1 MKTILLRRSLILLL
15 AICSILPAFADDKYE
30 LPPKELA
37 TLVDASPTPF
47 LNAGPADFALLG
59 EPPLFLTIAD
69 LAQPELKIAG
79 LRFNPRNHE
88 QTRAGYSRDLRVLQ
102 ISTGEARPL
111 AGLPSPLRAR
121 NITWAANGKNF
132 AFTNAS
138 EDALELWVGDA
149 AAAKVWRAG
158 SVALNAT
165 VAAKPFHWLGDDAIL
180 ARVSAVTTAA
190 PEPPRIPSS
199 PNIQQNLGGKAPTR
213 TYQDMLRT
221 PYDESLFEHHMQSR
235 LAVVSLNGDVKQ
247 LGAAGMIARFEPS
260 PDGNFVYVETVH
272 RPYSYIVP
280 EWAFPRR
287 VEIWDSEGKVVRQ
300 LADLPLAD
308 NVPTDFDAVRQGVRD
323 ATWRADKPATL
334 VWYEAL
340 DGGNPRTEAAQ
351 RDRVFM
357 LAAPFTGDPAT
368 LATLALRGDNVTWAS
383 DELALI
389 DEFWWKTRKVRTWRV
404 RPGSPSTAPELLV
417 DRSFEDRYSD
427 PGKPILRMTPAGTW
441 VLRTANKGRTIY
453 LNGEGASSEGD
464 RPFVD
469 SYDLTT
475 KKATRLWRSEAP
487 NYEYAVDMIDDGRTI
502 VTRRESVD
510 RPPNFHVRDLKV
522 KTSRALTNFPHPTP
536 QLIGAKKELI
546 RYKRADGV
554 DLTATLYTPPGY
566 DAARD
571 GRLPVLMW
579 AYPQEF
585 KSASAAGQVSDS
597 PYRFIR
603 VNPMTPLPWLARGY
617 AVVDDPSMPII
628 GEGSKEPNDTY
639 VEQLVSG
646 AQAIVDEVV
655 RRGVGD
661 RNRMAV
667 GGHSYGAFMTANLLA
682 HSDLFRAGI
691 ARSGAYNRTLTPFSF
706 QAEERTFWEAP
717 DTYMKMSPFTHAQKI
732 NEPMLLIHGVD
743 DNNTG
748 TFPIQSERLFQAM
761 KGLGGTARLVML
773 PYESHGYRA
782 RESVLHMMWETD
794 QWLEKYVKGARE
806 SAGSSTPARE

>member
-1 MKTILLRRSLILLL
+1 MRKITSLVLLFTILTL
-15 AICSILPAFADDKYE
+15 LPAAADDKYE
-30 LPPKELA
+30 IPSKELA
-37 TLVDASPTPF
+37 DLVDAPPTPGMSV
-47 LNAGPADFALLG
+47 GPGDFAVLA

-88 QTRAGYSRDLRVLQ
+88 QTRFPYNRDLRVLQ
-102 ISTGEARPL
+102 LSTGAAKPL
-111 AGLPSPLRAR
+111 AGPPSPLRAR
-121 NITWAANGKNF
+121 NMTWAADGNHF

-138 EDALELWVGDA
+138 EDALELWAGDA
-149 AAAKVWRAG
+149 AAAKVWRVGA
-158 SVALNAT
+158 VALNAT
-165 VAAKPFHWLGDDAIL
+165 TTSKPFHWLGDDSFL
-180 ARVSAVTTAA
+180 VRLVAA
-190 PEPPRIPSS
+190 PATAPDAPRIPSS
-199 PNIQQNLGGKAPTR
+199 PVIQESLGRKAPTR
-213 TYQDMLRT
+213 TYQDLLKS

-235 LAVVSLNGDVKQ
+235 LAVVSMNGDVKH
-247 LGAAGMIARFEPS
+247 LGAAAMIASFEPS
-260 PDGNFVYVETVH
+260 PDENFILVESIH
-272 RPYSYIVP
+272 RPFSYIVP
-280 EWAFPRR
+280 QGTFPRR
-287 VEIWDSEGKVVRQ
+287 IEIWDREGKVVRQ
-300 LADLPLAD
+300 LADLPLQD
-308 NVPTDFDAVRQGVRD
+308 NVPTDFDAVPEGVRD
-323 ATWRADKPATL
+323 VTWRADKPATL
-334 VWYEAL
+334 TWLEAL

-351 RDRVFM
+351 RDRVLM
-357 LAAPFTGDPAT
+357 LAAPFTGEPTT
-368 LATLALRGDNVTWAS
+368 LVTLALRTDGITWAS
-383 DELALI
+383 DDLAIVEEL
-389 DEFWWKTRKVRTWRV
+389 WWKSRKVRRWRV
-404 RPGSPSTAPELLV
+404 RPGSPSTAPELLS

-427 PGKPILRMTPAGTW
+427 PGKPMVRMTPAGTW

-469 SYDLTT
+469 AYDLST
-475 KKATRLWRSEAP
+475 KKARRLWQSASP
-487 NYEYAVDMIDDGRTI
+487 HYEYAVQMLDEGRTI
-502 VTRRESVD
+502 VTRREAVNE
-510 RPPNFHVRDLKV
+510 PPNFHVRDLRAIS
-522 KTSRALTNFPHPTP
+522 SRALTSFPHPTP
-536 QLIGAKKELI
+536 QLAGAKKELI

-566 DAARD
+566 DPARD

-585 KSASAAGQVSDS
+585 KSASAAGQVTDS

-603 VNPMTPLPWLARGY
+603 VNPMTPLPWLLRGY
-617 AVVDDPSMPII
+617 AIVDDPSMPII
-628 GEGSKEPNDTY
+628 GEGNSEPNDTY

-646 AQAIVDEVV
+646 AQAIIDEVV

-661 RNRMAV
+661 RAKMAV

-717 DTYMKMSPFTHAQKI
+717 ETYMRMSPFTHAQKI
-732 NEPMLLIHGVD
+732 NEPMLMIHGVD

-773 PYESHGYRA
+773 PYEAHGYRA

-794 QWLEKYVKGARE
+794 RWLETYVKG
-806 SAGSSTPARE
+806 GS